1 MKALQEEAVEARKQ
15 PILLGVAYVDVELAD
30 MDGQPDEGLSTTTS
44 GKESTGQKGWD
55 HSPIEGVWTY
65 LVEV

>member
-44 GKESTGQKGWD
+44 GKESTGQKG
-55 HSPIEGVWTY
+55 
-65 LVEV
+65 